1 MTYKTAYEKTA
12 AFFNARPKAKKCLLL
27 SNYLVTGLFCLAYA
41 ALCIASFFL
50 FAKKDIIKIFAIP
63 AGCLLIVSLLR
74 IVFNR
79 PRPYS
84 EKGANITPILH
95 KDSKDDQSF
104 PSRHVACAFVI
115 ASVFLPY
122 LAWAGIALMPLGLA
136 LCAIRFA
143 LGLHYP
149 TDLLAGA
156 GVGLACGLFLL
167 I

>member
-1 MTYKTAYEKTA
+1 MNYKSAYEKTA
-12 AFFNARPKAKKCLLL
+12 AFFNARPYAKKCLLL
-27 SNYLVTGLFCLAYA
+27 SNYVVTGAFFLAYA

-50 FAKKDIIKIFAIP
+50 FERKDIIKIFAIP
-63 AGCLLIVSLLR
+63 AVCLALVTILRVLI
-74 IVFNR
+74 NR

-84 EKGANITPILH
+84 EQGADINPILH
-95 KDSKDDQSF
+95 KKSKDKESF

-122 LAWAGIALMPLGLA
+122 LTWAGIALMPLGLL
-136 LCAIRFA
+136 LCFIRFA

-149 TDLLAGA
+149 TDLLGGV
-156 GVGLACGLFLL
+156 GVGLVSGLLLL

>member
-1 MTYKTAYEKTA
+1 MTYKSAYEKTA
-12 AFFNARPKAKKCLLL
+12 AFFNARPIAKKCLLL
-27 SNYLVTGLFCLAYA
+27 SNHLVTGIFFLAYF
-41 ALCIASFFL
+41 ALCISSFFL
-50 FAKKDIIKIFAIP
+50 FGTKDIIKIFAIP
-63 AGCLLIVSLLR
+63 AFCLLVVSVLR
-74 IVFNR
+74 VLINR

-84 EKGANITPILH
+84 EHGANIDPILH
-95 KDSKDDQSF
+95 KKSKDKESF

-122 LAWAGIALMPLGLA
+122 LAWAGIALMPLGVI
-136 LCAIRFA
+136 LCFIRFA

-149 TDLLAGA
+149 TDLVGGM